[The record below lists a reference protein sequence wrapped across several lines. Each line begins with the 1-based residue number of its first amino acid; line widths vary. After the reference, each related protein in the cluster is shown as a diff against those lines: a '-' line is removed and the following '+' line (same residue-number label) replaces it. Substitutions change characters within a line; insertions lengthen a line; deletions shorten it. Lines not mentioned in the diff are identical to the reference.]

1 MFPPRTQIPERGLYA
16 YTRRQSRSHGGIIL
30 EICGGQHSW
39 KAQGEESVQ
48 TLSSKQE
55 SSGNG
60 EDRGARLLELDGL
73 GVKYGPIEA
82 VKDFS
87 LQVGAGEIVTL
98 LGTNGAGKSST
109 LNAIVGLAPKS
120 GGRVLFDGQDITSA
134 QTDKIVKKGITL
146 VPEGRRVFSDLTV
159 EENLRLGGAT
169 RNRHDFEVMLPEI
182 FDLFPVLK
190 SRRVSLAGLLSGGE
204 QQQLAIGRALFSHP
218 KILLLDEPS
227 LGLAPIVV
235 ANVFETIEKLRDR
248 GVTILLVEQNVER
261 ALAIADRGYVL
272 ASGRL
277 EMSGS
282 TESLS
287 AAEIEEAYL
296 GIKTGGAS

>member
-1 MFPPRTQIPERGLYA
+1 MQRL
-16 YTRRQSRSHGGIIL
+16 
-30 EICGGQHSW
+30 
-39 KAQGEESVQ
+39 SV
-48 TLSSKQE
+48 KE
-55 SSGNG
+55 DSSGGGGNG
-60 EDRGARLLELDGL
+60 GTWLLELDGL

-87 LQVGAGEIVTL
+87 LEVGAGEIVTL
-98 LGTNGAGKSST
+98 LGSNGAGKSST

-120 GGRVLFDGQDITSA
+120 GGRVLFDGQDITSD
-134 QTDKIVKKGITL
+134 QTDRIVKKGITL

-169 RNRHDFEVMLPEI
+169 RTRQDFAAMLPEI
-182 FDLFPVLK
+182 FDLFPVLN
-190 SRRVSLAGLLSGGE
+190 SRYSALAGLLSGGE

-218 KILLLDEPS
+218 KVLLLDEPS

-235 ANVFETIEKLRDR
+235 ASVFDIVERLRDR

-277 EMSGS
+277 EMSGGS
-282 TESLS
+282 EDLS

-296 GIKTGGAS
+296 GIHTERPS